1 MSLKKLTYLLIG
13 ILFLGIFVGLDSSA
27 QRKKKSRKQLESEKR
42 RNLEKIV
49 ETKRALENTQEKKE
63 VTVGK
68 IKAIKQQ
75 ISSQEEQIGLMEQD
89 MDLIDME
96 MQDIIYAKASL
107 EQKLDTLQK
116 EYAAM
121 LYGASKTSG
130 KINKLSF
137 LFSSSSFNDLIM
149 RYKYLQQ
156 YTDNRKSQVAQM
168 IKVVA
173 LLRERQGNLEGKKSD
188 KKRIISAKVTE
199 AQNLEQLKTRQTEMI
214 GELSKKEKDLRREI
228 EATNRSVNRLETLIE
243 NVVAREISRKN
254 KERELRQ
261 DRDSKLVK
269 NKLKKPSSKV
279 NSRTIASALDDE
291 ETALG
296 KSFGASK
303 SRLPWPVQKGFIS
316 DRFGIKEHPV
326 LNGVLINNNGI
337 DIQTS
342 AKATVRSV
350 YEGVVKDVTEIPGL
364 GNVVLIQHGEYFTV
378 YANLQQIFPVVGQ
391 KIAGKETIGTAGES
405 GGATEINFQIWHNSE
420 HLNPEGWL
428 IPK

>member
-1 MSLKKLTYLLIG
+1 MSLKKLTYLLIS
-13 ILFLGIFVGLDSSA
+13 IFFLGIFVSHDSFS
-27 QRKKKSRKQLESEKR
+27 QRKKKSRKQLETEKR
-42 RNLEKIV
+42 RNLEKIA
-49 ETKRALENTQEKKE
+49 ETKQALENTQEKKE

-89 MDLIDME
+89 MELIDME
-96 MQDIIYAKASL
+96 MQDIVYAKVGL

-121 LYGASKTSG
+121 LYAASKTSG

-137 LFSSSSFNDLIM
+137 LFSASSFNDLLM

-168 IKVVA
+168 MKVVA

-188 KKRIISAKVTE
+188 KKRIISAKLTE
-199 AQNLEQLKTRQTEMI
+199 AQNLELLKSRQTAMV

-228 EATNRSVNRLETLIE
+228 EATKKSVNRLENLIA
-243 NVVAREISRKN
+243 NVVAREIARKN
-254 KERELRQ
+254 RERELRQ
-261 DRDSKLVK
+261 DREAKLAK
-269 NKLKKPSSKV
+269 NKTKKPTSKTKSQ
-279 NSRTIASALDDE
+279 NLDDE

-303 SRLPWPVQKGFIS
+303 ARLPWPVQKGFIS

-378 YANLQQIFPVVGQ
+378 YANLQQIFPSVGQ
-391 KIAGKETIGTAGES
+391 KIGAKETIGTAGES

-428 IPK
+428 IPR

>member
-269 NKLKKPSSKV
+269 NKLNKPSSKV

>member
-1 MSLKKLTYLLIG
+1 MSLKKLTYLLTSVF
-13 ILFLGIFVGLDSSA
+13 FLGIFISPEAFA
-27 QRKKKSRKQLESEKR
+27 QRKKKSRSQLERDKR
-42 RNLEKIV
+42 RNLEKIA
-49 ETKRALENTQEKKE
+49 ETKLALENTQEKKE
-63 VTVGK
+63 VSVGK

-89 MDLIDME
+89 MELIDME
-96 MQDIIYAKASL
+96 MQDIIYAKVNL

-116 EYAAM
+116 EYAGM
-121 LYGASKTSG
+121 LYVASKTSG

-137 LFSSSSFNDLIM
+137 LFSASSFNDLLM

-188 KKRIISAKVTE
+188 KKRIISAKLTE
-199 AQNLEQLKTRQTEMI
+199 AQNLELLKSRQTAMV
-214 GELSKKEKDLRREI
+214 GELSKKEKDLRNEI
-228 EATNRSVNRLETLIE
+228 EATKKSVNRLENLIT

-254 KERELRQ
+254 KERELLQ
-261 DRDSKLVK
+261 DRDSKLTK
-269 NKLKKPSSKV
+269 NKVKKSSSKTKSQ
-279 NSRTIASALDDE
+279 NLDDE

-296 KSFGASK
+296 KSFGASRT
-303 SRLPWPVQKGFIS
+303 RLPWPVQKGFIS

-342 AKATVRSV
+342 ANATVRSV
-350 YEGVVKDVTEIPGL
+350 YEGIVKDVTEIPGL
-364 GNVVLIQHGEYFTV
+364 GNVVLIQHGDYFTV
-378 YANLQQIFPVVGQ
+378 YANLQQIFPTVGQ
-391 KIAGKETIGTAGES
+391 KIAAKETIGTAGES

-428 IPK
+428 IPR

>member
-1 MSLKKLTYLLIG
+1 MFQKKLTYLLIS
-13 ILFLGIFVGLDSSA
+13 ISFLGIFTGPDTFA
-27 QRKKKSRKQLESEKR
+27 QRKKKTRTQLELDKR
-42 RNLEKIV
+42 RNLEKIA

-89 MDLIDME
+89 MELIDME
-96 MQDIIYAKASL
+96 MQDIIYAKVNL

-116 EYAAM
+116 EYAGM
-121 LYGASKTSG
+121 LYAASKTSG

-137 LFSSSSFNDLIM
+137 LFSASSFNELLM

-168 IKVVA
+168 TKVVA

-188 KKRIISAKVTE
+188 KKRIISAKLTE
-199 AQNLEQLKTRQTEMI
+199 AQNLELLKSRQTAMV
-214 GELSKKEKDLRREI
+214 GELSKKEKDLRNEI
-228 EATNRSVNRLETLIE
+228 EATKKSVNRLENLIA
-243 NVVAREISRKN
+243 NVVAREIARKN

-261 DRDSKLVK
+261 DRNATLTK
-269 NKLKKPSSKV
+269 NKVKKTSSKTKSQ
-279 NSRTIASALDDE
+279 NLDDE
-291 ETALG
+291 ENALG

-303 SRLPWPVQKGFIS
+303 ARLPWPVQKGFVS

-342 AKATVRSV
+342 ANATVRSV
-350 YEGVVKDVTEIPGL
+350 YEGIVKDVTEIPGL
-364 GNVVLIQHGEYFTV
+364 GNVVLIQHGDYFTV
-378 YANLQQIFPVVGQ
+378 YANLQQIFPTVGQ
-391 KIAGKETIGTAGES
+391 KIAAKETIGTAGES

-428 IPK
+428 IPR

>member
-1 MSLKKLTYLLIG
+1 MSLKKLTYLLISIFFLG
-13 ILFLGIFVGLDSSA
+13 ILFSPDSFA
-27 QRKKKSRKQLESEKR
+27 QRKKKSRIQLENEKR
-42 RNLEKIV
+42 RNLEKIA

-89 MDLIDME
+89 MELIDME
-96 MQDIIYAKASL
+96 MQDIVYAKVGL

-121 LYGASKTSG
+121 LYAASKTSG

-137 LFSSSSFNDLIM
+137 LFSASSFNDLIM

-168 IKVVA
+168 MKVVA

-188 KKRIISAKVTE
+188 KKRIISAKLTE
-199 AQNLEQLKTRQTEMI
+199 AQNLESLKSRQTAMV

-228 EATNRSVNRLETLIE
+228 EATKKSVNRLESLIA
-243 NVVAREISRKN
+243 NVVAREIARKN

-261 DRDSKLVK
+261 DREAKLAK
-269 NKLKKPSSKV
+269 NKAKKTTSK
-279 NSRTIASALDDE
+279 NKNQNLDDE

-378 YANLQQIFPVVGQ
+378 YANLQQIFPSVGQ
-391 KIAGKETIGTAGES
+391 KIGAKETIGTAGES

-428 IPK
+428 IPR

>member
-1 MSLKKLTYLLIG
+1 MFLKKLTYLVIS
-13 ILFLGIFVGLDSSA
+13 IFFLGVFLSPDSSA
-27 QRKKKSRKQLESEKR
+27 QRKKKSRTQLENEKR
-42 RNLEKIV
+42 RNLEKIT
-49 ETKRALENTQEKKE
+49 ETKQALENTQEKKE

-89 MDLIDME
+89 MELIDME
-96 MQDIIYAKASL
+96 MQDIVYAKVSL

-121 LYGASKTSG
+121 LYTASKTSG
-130 KINKLSF
+130 KVNKLSF
-137 LFSSSSFNDLIM
+137 LFSASSFNDLIM

-156 YTDNRKSQVAQM
+156 YTENRKSQVTQM
-168 IKVVA
+168 TKVVA
-173 LLRERQGNLEGKKSD
+173 LLRERQGNLEGKKTD
-188 KKRIISAKVTE
+188 KKRIISAKLTE
-199 AQNLEQLKTRQTEMI
+199 AQNLELLKSRETEMV
-214 GELSKKEKDLRREI
+214 GELSKKEKDLRKQI
-228 EATNRSVNRLETLIE
+228 EASKKSVNRLETLIT
-243 NVVAREISRKN
+243 NVVAREIARKN

-261 DRDSKLVK
+261 DRDAKLTKNKVKKATSKLK
-269 NKLKKPSSKV
+269 SQN
-279 NSRTIASALDDE
+279 LDDE

-303 SRLPWPVQKGFIS
+303 ARLPWPVQRGFIS

-350 YEGVVKDVTEIPGL
+350 YEGIVKDVTEIPGL

-378 YANLQQIFPVVGQ
+378 YANLLQIFPAVGQ
-391 KIAGKETIGTAGES
+391 KITAKETIGTAGES

-428 IPK
+428 IPR

>member
-1 MSLKKLTYLLIG
+1 MSLKKLTYLLIS
-13 ILFLGIFVGLDSSA
+13 IFFLGIFISPDA
-27 QRKKKSRKQLESEKR
+27 FTQRKKKSRSQLESDKR
-42 RNLEKIV
+42 RNLEKIA

-63 VTVGK
+63 VSVGK

-75 ISSQEEQIGLMEQD
+75 ITSQEEQISLMEQD
-89 MDLIDME
+89 MELIDME
-96 MQDIIYAKASL
+96 MQDIIYAKVNL

-116 EYAAM
+116 EYAGM
-121 LYGASKTSG
+121 LYAASKTSG

-137 LFSSSSFNDLIM
+137 LFSASSFNDLLM

-168 IKVVA
+168 TKVVA

-188 KKRIISAKVTE
+188 KKRIISSKLTE
-199 AQNLEQLKTRQTEMI
+199 AQNLELLKSRQTAMV
-214 GELSKKEKDLRREI
+214 GELSKKEKDLRKEI
-228 EATNRSVNRLETLIE
+228 EATKKSVNRLENLIA

-254 KERELRQ
+254 KDRELLQ
-261 DRDSKLVK
+261 DRDSKLTKNNVK
-269 NKLKKPSSKV
+269 KSSSKTKSQ
-279 NSRTIASALDDE
+279 NLDDE

-296 KSFGASK
+296 KSFGASRT
-303 SRLPWPVQKGFIS
+303 RLPWPVQKGFIS

-342 AKATVRSV
+342 ANATVRSV

-364 GNVVLIQHGEYFTV
+364 GNVVLIQHGDYFTV
-378 YANLQQIFPVVGQ
+378 YANLQQIFPTVGQ
-391 KIAGKETIGTAGES
+391 KIAAKETIGTAGES

-428 IPK
+428 IRR

>member
-1 MSLKKLTYLLIG
+1 MSLQKLTYLVISIFL
-13 ILFLGIFVGLDSSA
+13 LGIFFSPDATA
-27 QRKKKSRKQLESEKR
+27 QRRKKTRTQLEREKK
-42 RNLEKIV
+42 RNLEKIA
-49 ETKRALENTQEKKE
+49 ETKQALENTQEKKE

-68 IKAIKQQ
+68 IKAIKER

-89 MDLIDME
+89 MELIDME
-96 MQDIIYAKASL
+96 MQDISYAKIGL
-107 EQKLDTLQK
+107 EQKLDTLRK

-137 LFSSSSFNDLIM
+137 LFSASSFNDLIM

-168 IKVVA
+168 KKVVA
-173 LLRERQGNLEGKKSD
+173 LLRERQGNLEGKRTD
-188 KKRIISAKVTE
+188 KRRIISAKLTE
-199 AQNLEQLKTRQTEMI
+199 AQNLELLKNRQTEMV

-228 EATNRSVNRLETLIE
+228 EATKKSVNRLETLIA
-243 NVVAREISRKN
+243 NVVAREIARKN

-261 DRDSKLVK
+261 DREAKLAK
-269 NKLKKPSSKV
+269 NKLKKPSNKI
-279 NSRTIASALDDE
+279 NQDLGDA

-303 SRLPWPVQKGFIS
+303 SRLPWPVHKGFIS

-326 LNGVLINNNGI
+326 LNGVLVNNNGI

-342 AKATVRSV
+342 PKATVRSV

-364 GNVVLIQHGEYFTV
+364 GNVVLIQHGEYYTV
-378 YANLQQIFPVVGQ
+378 YANLQQIFPTVGQ
-391 KIAGKETIGTAGES
+391 KIAAKETIGTAGES
-405 GGATEINFQIWHNSE
+405 GGTTEINFQIWHNSE

-428 IPK
+428 IPR

>member
-1 MSLKKLTYLLIG
+1 MSLKKLTYLLIS
-13 ILFLGIFVGLDSSA
+13 IFLLGIFFSPDASA
-27 QRKKKSRKQLESEKR
+27 QQRKKKSRKQLESEKR
-42 RNLEKIV
+42 RNLEKIA
-49 ETKRALENTQEKKE
+49 ETKEALENTQEKKE

-68 IKAIKQQ
+68 IKAIKER

-89 MDLIDME
+89 MELLDME
-96 MQDIIYAKASL
+96 MQDIVYAKVGL

-121 LYGASKTSG
+121 LYTASKTSG
-130 KINKLSF
+130 KVNKLSF
-137 LFSSSSFNDLIM
+137 LFSASSFNDLIM

-188 KKRIISAKVTE
+188 KKRIISAKQAE
-199 AQNLEQLKTRQTEMI
+199 AQNLELLKSRQTAMV
-214 GELSKKEKDLRREI
+214 GELSKREKDLRKEI
-228 EATNRSVNRLETLIE
+228 EATKKSVNRLETLIA
-243 NVVAREISRKN
+243 NVVAREIARKN

-261 DRDSKLVK
+261 DREAKLAK
-269 NKLKKPSSKV
+269 NKLKKPATK
-279 NSRTIASALDDE
+279 AKPQDLDDE

-303 SRLPWPVQKGFIS
+303 ARLPWPVQRGFIS

-326 LNGVLINNNGI
+326 LNGVLVNNNGI

-350 YEGVVKDVTEIPGL
+350 YAGVVKDVTEIPGL
-364 GNVVLIQHGEYFTV
+364 GNVVLIQHGEYYTV
-378 YANLQQIFPVVGQ
+378 YANLQQIFPTVGQ
-391 KIAGKETIGTAGES
+391 KIGAKETIGTAGES

-428 IPK
+428 IPR